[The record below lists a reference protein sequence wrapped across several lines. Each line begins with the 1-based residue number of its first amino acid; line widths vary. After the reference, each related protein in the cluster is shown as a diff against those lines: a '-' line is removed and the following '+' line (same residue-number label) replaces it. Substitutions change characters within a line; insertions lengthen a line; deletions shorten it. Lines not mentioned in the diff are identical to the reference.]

1 MSKIRHY
8 IARQELPVDAQAAF
22 HYHDRPGALN
32 RLIPPWE
39 SVKVEHSDQSLKPG
53 SRVILKAS
61 AAGIPVRWVAEH
73 TDYEPPK
80 RFCDTQLSGP
90 FSLWNHQHCFSEIND
105 STTDAKSVL
114 TDQIEY
120 RLPLGGLGDL
130 FGSGK
135 ALKTIEAMFAYRH
148 RITQNDLQLYS
159 RYDTQSLSI
168 AISGSSGLVGQ
179 SLSNMLGLFGHQVK
193 PIVRRKKQTA
203 DEQAPWSESPE
214 DGTLSGF
221 DAVVHL
227 AGKSIASGRWNAGL
241 KKEIQ
246 ESRVKKTRQLCELLA
261 SRKQPPKVLVCASA
275 TGIYGNR
282 GEETLDEESHLG
294 QATTKGSGFLVEVGK
309 QWEEACRPAIDA
321 GIRVVHARF
330 GIILSPK
337 GGALQKMLTPAK
349 LLGGALGSGKQ
360 WWSWISL
367 DDAIGGI
374 YHCIKSDELDGPVNF
389 VSPNPIQNKE
399 FVNTLGQAI
408 SRPAI
413 FPAPAPIL
421 RLALGEMA
429 EGLLLS
435 SARVIP
441 SKLLHS
447 DYQFR
452 FTDLGEF
459 LRYTLGRDRKRSEDQ
474 VLKT

>member
-135 ALKTIEAMFAYRH
+135 ALQTIEAMFAYRH

-261 SRKQPPKVLVCASA
+261 SRKQPPKVLVCAQQRVSTATAVRKYSMRNRISA
-275 TGIYGNR
+275 KQRQRDRVFLLRWASSGKRLVDRRLMQGFVWFTQGS
-282 GEETLDEESHLG
+282 ESSFRL
-294 QATTKGSGFLVEVGK
+294 KVEH
-309 QWEEACRPAIDA
+309 CR
-321 GIRVVHARF
+321 RC
-330 GIILSPK
+330 SPPRSS
-337 GGALQKMLTPAK
+337 LE
-349 LLGGALGSGKQ
+349 ALGSGKQ

-374 YHCIKSDELDGPVNF
+374 YHCIKSDELDGP
-389 VSPNPIQNKE
+389 
-399 FVNTLGQAI
+399 
-408 SRPAI
+408 
-413 FPAPAPIL
+413 
-421 RLALGEMA
+421 
-429 EGLLLS
+429 
-435 SARVIP
+435 
-441 SKLLHS
+441 
-447 DYQFR
+447 
-452 FTDLGEF
+452 
-459 LRYTLGRDRKRSEDQ
+459 
-474 VLKT
+474 